1 MKYVYPLKIFSII
14 NDKWPVPT
22 EVMGD
27 NPETTN
33 QSTHGS
39 SNIKSNLR
47 VISAAQLL
55 TSSAKSSKF
64 LCFSASGILNDF
76 CKSLR

>member
-1 MKYVYPLKIFSII
+1 MQMKYVHPLKIFSII

-27 NPETTN
+27 NPGTTK
-33 QSTHGS
+33 QSIHGN
-39 SNIKSNLR
+39 SNNNSDLR

-64 LCFSASGILNDF
+64 
-76 CKSLR
+76 